1 MPLVRRKI
9 DEKMSEINR
18 DFKNDVAKRL
28 AGVTL
33 RRQMPETGLSREQVA
48 EEVKDHLNL
57 GKML

>member
-33 RRQMPETGLSREQVA
+33 RRQMPENGLSREQVA